1 MSDIFQKDAEIL
13 TKEGSSMAF
22 PILYELLRRSLF
34 IMSDSLYYAQFK
46 EKSFE
51 SCLKFLNYARITINI
66 IPEHKISK
74 ELKEELEQSYSDIFS
89 KTIKL
94 FNAPK
99 HLQVINVEDLVMYHY
114 LFALIIK
121 AIDKSGLGFSR
132 FYAIATKK
140 DLIDDYLERG
150 R

>member
-1 MSDIFQKDAEIL
+1 MTDLFQKDAEIL

-46 EKSFE
+46 EQSFE

-66 IPEHKISK
+66 IPEYKISK
-74 ELKEELEQSYSDIFS
+74 ELKEEIENTYSEVFT

-99 HLQVINVEDLVMYHY
+99 HLQIINVEDLVMFHY

-121 AIDKSGLGFSR
+121 AIDKSGLGFSKY
-132 FYAIATKK
+132 YAIASKK
-140 DLIDDYLERG
+140 DLIENYLEKG